1 MSETNKPVSME
12 EMQAQPLPTHAPSPT
27 QAVLD
32 FESDAPLVCSR
43 DQTGD
48 TTCEACQ

>member
-1 MSETNKPVSME
+1 MSNTYQSTEQQEVQEK
-12 EMQAQPLPTHAPSPT
+12 AQPTHVPSST